1 MTKFGIKLAEEKGL
15 KNQYK
20 ELRALAKGLDYEF
33 IFFEDFDEYD
43 TNFKFYTAEL
53 MKSKE
58 LEFASYSLNIDEVLR
73 GVENF
78 LKGKEE
84 DE

>member
-1 MTKFGIKLAEEKGL
+1 MTKFGIKLAEEQGL
-15 KNQYK
+15 KSQYK
-20 ELRALAKGLDYEF
+20 ELRALAKGLDYDF

-53 MKSKE
+53 MKGRE